1 MKATSRPFTRVATLG
16 LAGHVSF
23 ELAAGVGLP
32 LASVI
37 GPVPAAGL
45 CAASTAS
52 TFRAEERRP
61 RNRGPLVR
69 TGERL
74 RHRRCDIA
82 LLRLA
87 EAAYGLPWL
96 ADCEGLGPELMP
108 AILYVSGSAAL
119 AGLLRESR
127 GGRLLGGALA
137 VGIVPVLMAGQ
148 RWEFRRLQDQ
158 AQRRPQW
165 SSVVEPSAGQFP
177 RASRMRSRARS
188 MIAVGGPSSR
198 LAVALSSPG
207 CG

>member
-52 TFRAEERRP
+52 TLRAEERRP
-61 RNRGPLVR
+61 RTEDRLFGLVNGFGIAAVIAHYSAWPRRR
-69 TGERL
+69 TRT
-74 RHRRCDIA
+74 
-82 LLRLA
+82 
-87 EAAYGLPWL
+87 GLPWL

-108 AILYVSGSAAL
+108 AIPYVSGSAAL

-165 SSVVEPSAGQFP
+165 WN
-177 RASRMRSRARS
+177 R
-188 MIAVGGPSSR
+188 R
-198 LAVALSSPG
+198 LVTSPG
-207 CG
+207 RRG